1 MTLRLIQV
9 GTGGQGERWC
19 REMLPPNVA
28 DGTVEVVAA
37 VDQDE
42 DALGNAVDALDLA
55 PERCFT
61 DAREA
66 VEAVDADAVSLVVP
80 PSAREPLID
89 LAVEHGLDVLTE
101 KPLADDVVDAVRF
114 VRKAEDAG
122 LKMGVTMS
130 HRYRRDVTTLRR
142 CVRSGDAGRV
152 DSVYSRY
159 VVNARSYGNWATPRL
174 YELEEHPLL
183 IDGAVHHLDLL
194 ADLAGERAERVF
206 CHAWNP
212 EHSDFEAE
220 PNANVQIVMENGT
233 SVVYE
238 GQNTNAAM
246 LNGWGDEHVR
256 VDGTD
261 ATLMLDGHELRAFPY
276 DAEAEGCL
284 GNARFEDGDPVDLD
298 EQEKWGNTWLI
309 EQFADWCAGGE
320 PMETSARANLQAM
333 ALVFAAVESAD
344 TGEAVDVQALLDDA
358 KAAATEQ

>member
-9 GTGGQGERWC
+9 GTGSQGEHWC
-19 REMLPPNVA
+19 RETLPPNVA

-42 DALGNAVDALDLA
+42 AALENAVDALDLA

-61 DAREA
+61 DATEA
-66 VEAVDADAVSLVVP
+66 VESVDADAMSLVVP
-80 PSAREPLID
+80 PSVREPLLD
-89 LAVEHGLDVLTE
+89 LAIEHDLDVITE
-101 KPLADDVVDAVRF
+101 KPLADGMEDAVRF
-114 VRKAEDAG
+114 VRKVEDAG

-142 CVRSGDAGRV
+142 YVRSGDAGRV
-152 DSVYSRY
+152 DNVYSRY
-159 VVNARSYGNWATPRL
+159 AVNARSYGNWATPRL
-174 YELEEHPLL
+174 YELEEHPML

-194 ADLAGERAERVF
+194 ADLAGERAETVF

-212 EHSDFEAE
+212 DHSEFRAE
-220 PNANVQIVMENGT
+220 PNANVQLVMENGA

-238 GQNTNAAM
+238 AQNTNAAM
-246 LNGWGDEHVR
+246 LNGWGSEHVR
-256 VDGTD
+256 VDGTE

-276 DAEAEGCL
+276 DPEAEGCV
-284 GNARFEDGDPVDLD
+284 GFTRFEDGRPVDLD
-298 EQEKWGNTWLI
+298 EQDKWSNAWLV

-320 PMETSARANLQAM
+320 PMETNARDNLQAM

-344 TGEAVDVQALLDDA
+344 TGEAVDVQGVLDDA